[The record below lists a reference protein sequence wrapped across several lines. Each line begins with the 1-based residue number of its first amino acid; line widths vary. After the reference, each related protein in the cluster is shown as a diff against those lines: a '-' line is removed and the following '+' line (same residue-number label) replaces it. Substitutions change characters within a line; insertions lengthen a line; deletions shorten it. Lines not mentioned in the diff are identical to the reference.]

1 KGMVR
6 RTQAFYEGVI
16 PRIKRMYHETS
27 SELVRK
33 QISSYL
39 VQKECAT
46 CKGTRLK
53 EEMLHVRI
61 GDKNIDDISQMTIDD
76 AQHFFQ
82 HLQLSPK
89 DQEIAKEV
97 LKEIRERLGFLINVG
112 LEY

>member
-1 KGMVR
+1 FYQLITSFCAQHQIDITVPFEELLEKQQEMILYGSDQPFSFHYQNDKGMVR

-53 EEMLHVRI
+53 EEMLHVR
-61 GDKNIDDISQMTIDD
+61 
-76 AQHFFQ
+76 
-82 HLQLSPK
+82 
-89 DQEIAKEV
+89 
-97 LKEIRERLGFLINVG
+97 
-112 LEY
+112 